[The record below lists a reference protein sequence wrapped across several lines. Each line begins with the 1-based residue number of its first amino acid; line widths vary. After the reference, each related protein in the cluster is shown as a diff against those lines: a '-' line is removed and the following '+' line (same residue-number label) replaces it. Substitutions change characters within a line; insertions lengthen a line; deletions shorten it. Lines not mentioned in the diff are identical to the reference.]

1 MLIAKMSVREERP
14 MDKDVRDS
22 FSKSTE
28 MDTRSVVSTQA
39 EWRVDSKYGV
49 DTWMVLFVNS
59 KASLTILLNR
69 VTALVTN

>member
-1 MLIAKMSVREERP
+1 MGNAIPTRNMLLMGLLATTRRQLLIAKTSVREERL

-28 MDTRSVVSTQA
+28 MDTRFVVSTQA

-49 DTWMVLFVNS
+49 D
-59 KASLTILLNR
+59 I
-69 VTALVTN
+69 